1 MDSFTNAKVKYMN
14 NCFHLCMMLL
24 EKPGR
29 RRGYKKERIIR
40 ALLSKNE
47 DFTKYKLAKEAEV
60 SEPWCREYTSKLEN
74 TGVIKNTTV
83 VDHEQLYSKWE
94 EIHISSNSIRV
105 SLQDPLEFMKRTQLS
120 YALTTYKAENLYQ
133 GFLFPSIIDF
143 YIKEDERRKWLD
155 LVKKKGFIGGGN
167 TRIRITDEH
176 VFYKIEKTGGL
187 YTVSLPQL
195 ILDLRLEGGPC
206 KEAAEKLMNRYHG
219 VE

>member
-1 MDSFTNAKVKYMN
+1 MDSFTYAKVKYMTKY
-14 NCFHLCMMLL
+14 FYLCMMSLK
-24 EKPGR
+24 KPGR
-29 RRGYKKERIIR
+29 LRGYKKERIIR
-40 ALLSKNE
+40 VLLSKSEN
-47 DFTKYKLAKEAEV
+47 FTKYRLAKESGV
-60 SEPWCREYTSKLEN
+60 SEPWCREYTSKLEDMDI
-74 TGVIKNTTV
+74 IKNTTV
-83 VDHEQLYSKWE
+83 LDHERLYGEWE
-94 EIHISSNSIRV
+94 EVHISSNSIKV
-105 SLQDPLEFMKRTQLS
+105 SLQDPLKFLRRTELT

-143 YIKEDERRKWLD
+143 YIKEDERVKWLD
-155 LVKKKGFIGGGN
+155 LVEKRGLIGGGN

-176 VFYKIEKTGGL
+176 VFYRIEKTEGL